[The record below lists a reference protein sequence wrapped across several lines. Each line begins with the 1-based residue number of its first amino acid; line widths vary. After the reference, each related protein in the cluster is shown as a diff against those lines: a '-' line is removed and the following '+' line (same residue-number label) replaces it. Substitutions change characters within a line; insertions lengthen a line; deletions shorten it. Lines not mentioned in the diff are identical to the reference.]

1 MAVEW
6 GKPQRFNL
14 NYYQP
19 VGEAMKKNFFT
30 MDLTREQLI
39 DHDFRNAGNARGF
52 TLVEMVIA
60 MAVGLIVLFLLY
72 DLFEAESKQYNT
84 QEAIVEMQQNARAA
98 MDMLTTEARM
108 AGYDPT
114 SAAAAGI
121 NAFAANSLT
130 FTQDLNGDKDVTD
143 PNETITYAYNA
154 GNMRITRDT
163 GGGAQPFA
171 ENIEAL
177 NFTYFN
183 AAGGAAAT
191 AADIRLI
198 RIMIRAR
205 TSRRDPDYTTNGGFR
220 TFTLTSDVTPR
231 NLAY

>member
-1 MAVEW
+1 
-6 GKPQRFNL
+6 
-14 NYYQP
+14 
-19 VGEAMKKNFFT
+19 MKRNFFGANSIR
-30 MDLTREQLI
+30 DKLI
-39 DHDFRNAGNARGF
+39 DQDGEHFRNARGF
-52 TLVEMVIA
+52 TLVEMIIA
-60 MAVGLIVLFLLY
+60 MAVGLIVIFLLY
-72 DLFEAESKQYNT
+72 DLFVAENKQYNT

-98 MDMLTTEARM
+98 MDMMTTEIRM

-114 SAAAAGI
+114 SAAGAGI
-121 NAFAANSLT
+121 GAYAANSLT

-143 PNETITYAYNA
+143 ANETITYAYDA
-154 GNMRITRDT
+154 GNMRITRNT
-163 GGGAQPFA
+163 GSGAQPFA

-183 AAGGAAAT
+183 ASGGPAT
-191 AADIRLI
+191 AAANIRLVKI
-198 RIMIRAR
+198 AIRAR